1 MTPDASDAA
10 LVDGFGRQ
18 ISYLRLS
25 VTDRCDLRCGYCLPR
40 GFKGGEA
47 PGDWLSFAEI
57 VRVVGA
63 FTALGVRHVRLTG
76 GEPLMR
82 RGLPDLAA
90 SLAAL
95 PGLDDLSISSNC
107 TRMAAFAEP
116 LRRAGVR
123 RLNVSLDSL
132 RPEVFRAITGGRLA
146 QVLVGIEAAREAG
159 LAPIRVNTVVM
170 RGVNDDEIEDI
181 LAYCIARGFTLRLI
195 ETMPMGAG
203 RLATPAHYLALEEVR
218 RRLARRFDLSPD
230 LIQGGGP
237 ARYDRVADSETRIGF
252 ITPISRHFCAT
263 CNRVRLAVDGTLH
276 LCLGQEGAYPLRALL
291 RAGLDE
297 TELATHLRR
306 AIALKP
312 KRHLLRERLGQVGRS
327 LSAIGG

>member
-1 MTPDASDAA
+1 MIPDTSAPA

-18 ISYLRLS
+18 VSYLRLS

-40 GFKGGEA
+40 GFKGFEGPA
-47 PGDWLSFAEI
+47 DWLSFAEI

-82 RGLPDLAA
+82 RNLPDLAA
-90 SLAAL
+90 RLAAL

-132 RPEVFRAITGGRLA
+132 RPEVFREITGGRLA
-146 QVLVGIEAAREAG
+146 QVLAGIEAAREAG
-159 LAPIRVNTVVM
+159 LAPIRVNTVVL
-170 RGVNDDEIEDI
+170 RRINDDEIEDI
-181 LAYCIARGFTLRLI
+181 LAYCMARGFTLRLI
-195 ETMPMGAG
+195 EAMPMGAG
-203 RLATPAHYLALEEVR
+203 GLATPAHYLDLEEVR
-218 RRLARRFDLSPD
+218 RRLARRFALSADLD
-230 LIQGGGP
+230 RGGGP
-237 ARYDRVADSETRIGF
+237 ARYYRVDGSETRLGF

-263 CNRVRLAVDGTLH
+263 CNRVRLAADGTLH

-291 RAGLDE
+291 RAGLDD
-297 TELATHLRR
+297 TELAAHLRR

-312 KRHLLRERLGQVGRS
+312 KRHLLRERSDQAGRS
-327 LSAIGG
+327 LSTIGG